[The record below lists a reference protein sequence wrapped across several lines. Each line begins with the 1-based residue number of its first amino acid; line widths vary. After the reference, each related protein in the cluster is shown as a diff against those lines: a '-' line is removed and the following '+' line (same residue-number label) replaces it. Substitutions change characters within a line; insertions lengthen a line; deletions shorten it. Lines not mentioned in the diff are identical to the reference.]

1 MQGEPRR
8 ESSKGFRIGGA
19 PSAPIRARSSAA
31 RTPGRSLGRSGV
43 SQGVRQASL
52 DAVCVSESFFERLS
66 VVSPIYNPFAT
77 HGRRVT
83 LLHGEY
89 RSAMKKKMEYDRL
102 FDRKWNTVEYH
113 RIPARP
119 P

>member
-19 PSAPIRARSSAA
+19 PSAPIRARSKQRSQNA
-31 RTPGRSLGRSGV
+31 RSVTRSGV

-77 HGRRVT
+77 HGRRVLYVCMYT
-83 LLHGEY
+83 
-89 RSAMKKKMEYDRL
+89 
-102 FDRKWNTVEYH
+102 
-113 RIPARP
+113 RIS
-119 P
+119 